1 VHGSTACHVCALPG
15 HSSPNIKSTAGCRV
29 ALLSLIGFWED
40 AAAHISTLYG
50 TSERFKAAVVANEP
64 TYEMRLDN
72 GGLKGGDIEK
82 VLVERLTRGWLKF
95 VSHVQRIRARVNVVL
110 SQAEVGRYVELE
122 RTLSGF
128 LMDGATRKFGDAG
141 GSEEG

>member
-1 VHGSTACHVCALPG
+1 
-15 HSSPNIKSTAGCRV
+15 
-29 ALLSLIGFWED
+29 
-40 AAAHISTLYG
+40 
-50 TSERFKAAVVANEP
+50 VVANEP